1 MNKKNNRKGFTTV
14 ELVIVIAVIA
24 ILATVMIPTFSGL
37 IDTANE
43 SAAMQQAN
51 GIYKNLLTTHAKNL
65 ADFDGYIEVTHANKT
80 YCFVVKDGQFSDTA
94 YTSATLPADAGSKLN

>member
-51 GIYKNLLTTHAKNL
+51 GIYKNLLPTHAKDMAN
-65 ADFDGYIEVTHANKT
+65 FDGYIEVTQNSTK
-80 YCFVVKDGQFSDTA
+80 YFFVVTDGQFSDTA
-94 YTSATLPADAGSKLN
+94 HKDVPTGVGDKLN